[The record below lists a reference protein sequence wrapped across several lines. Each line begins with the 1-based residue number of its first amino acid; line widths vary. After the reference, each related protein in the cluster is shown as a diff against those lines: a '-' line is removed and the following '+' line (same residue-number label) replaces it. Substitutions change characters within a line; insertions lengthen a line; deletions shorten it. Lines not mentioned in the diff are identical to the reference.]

1 MKKKICVMAMSA
13 LMLTACSDEI
23 ENEINGSQASEGA
36 RYMAINIVSNGAATT
51 RGDDDPTFSN
61 GDEYQ
66 INDVLFYFFDENGDP
81 YYVATNASGERVN
94 YTTPKDVDLSGT
106 EYATSDGKSG
116 STSTDGSN
124 VTLSKSIVVIEP
136 KYEDGTLPSQV
147 VALINYDNNSVFTPA
162 TYKLDDLR
170 KVDVKQGYYTV
181 SNSDNTKTYYYL
193 MSNSVYKT
201 PVYDTS
207 TPASITGYTEQYAV
221 PITSANISATA
232 TGGTAVNIYVERV
245 VAKVATIYNTTS
257 TDGKKA
263 TAYTPSTSSTTTYY
277 VFPNA
282 KYVNLASDATKTA
295 IKKLDTETAVNVE
308 DLQIMITGYSYYN
321 NSSKA
326 TLLKNIESNAA
337 YHTDILGTST
347 TTSADDFL
355 SKWNDPTNFRSY
367 WADTIANATE
377 GEGSA
382 LKITDTYV
390 TTQQIA
396 YKDIT
401 TTTAGYMYPFENTR
415 KILNTGI
422 IFSAQLVTK
431 DATANTYTAQ
441 PLVKWLSTY
450 YTPDAALAAI
460 ATYLSTDYAT
470 TAFSTVENAA
480 VAQTAISAS
489 DLEFVTNGDDF
500 HAKVQFKSS
509 VTTIYKKGGTTGIT
523 GDALTAVTNAV
534 PSIQYWNGGKCYF
547 FAQITQLPGTIGVS
561 GVVRNHWY
569 QMTVNSISGLGTPV
583 ADPEQAVT
591 PVKPTEDE
599 WYISTS
605 INVLAWKRSYQGVD
619 LTTD

>member
-51 RGDDDPTFSN
+51 RAESDPTFSN

-106 EYATSDGKSG
+106 EYATSDGNAYSNG
-116 STSTDGSN
+116 TNTQNAEGSN

-136 KYEDGTLPSQV
+136 KYEDGTLPSKV
-147 VALINYDNNSVFTPA
+147 VALINYNDAKVFTPA
-162 TYKLDDLR
+162 TYKLNELR

-201 PVYDTS
+201 PVTTS
-207 TPASITGYTEQYAV
+207 STTTYTEQYAV
-221 PITSANISATA
+221 PITEDNISATA

-245 VAKVATIYNTTS
+245 VAKVATTYNTTS

-282 KYVNLASDATKTA
+282 KYVNLASNASKTA

-401 TTTAGYMYPFENTR
+401 TATAGYMYPFENTR

-431 DATANTYTAQ
+431 DATGNTYTAQ

-470 TAFSTVENAA
+470 TAYSSETNAA
-480 VAQTAISAS
+480 AQTAISAS

-509 VTTIYKKGGTTGIT
+509 VTTIYKKGGTDGIT

-583 ADPEQAVT
+583 ADPDQAVT

>member
-23 ENEINGSQASEGA
+23 ENEINGSQTSEGA

-51 RGDDDPTFSN
+51 RAESDPAFSN

-66 INDVLFYFFDENGDP
+66 ISNVLFYFFDKNGDP

-106 EYATSDGKSG
+106 EYATSDGNAYSNG
-116 STSTDGSN
+116 TNTQNADGSN

-147 VALINYDNNSVFTPA
+147 VALINYNNASVFTPA

-170 KVDVKQGYYTV
+170 KVDVKQGYYTET
-181 SNSDNTKTYYYL
+181 NSGTTTYYYL
-193 MSNSVYKT
+193 MSNSVYKA

-207 TPASITGYTEQYAV
+207 NSTTITGYTEQYAV
-221 PITSANISATA
+221 PITEDNISATA

-257 TDGKKA
+257 TDNKKA

-282 KYVNLASDATKTA
+282 KYVGSTATKTA
-295 IKKLDTETAVNVE
+295 IKKLDNETAVNVE

-326 TLLKNIESNAA
+326 TLLKNIESNEG
-337 YHTDILGTST
+337 YNKVILGAST

-355 SKWNDPTNFRSY
+355 SKWNDPQNFRSY
-367 WADTIANATE
+367 WADSIANTTATVDNNNVV
-377 GEGSA
+377 
-382 LKITDTYV
+382 TDYIS
-390 TTQQIA
+390 TQQIA

-401 TTTAGYMYPFENTR
+401 TATAGYMYPFENTR

-431 DATANTYTAQ
+431 DASANTYTAQ

-460 ATYLSTDYAT
+460 ATYLSTDYAK
-470 TAFSTVENAA
+470 TAYSSETNAA
-480 VAQTAISAS
+480 AQTAIAAG

-509 VTTIYKKGGTTGIT
+509 VTTIYKKGGATGIT
-523 GDALTAVTNAV
+523 GEDLKAVTNAV
-534 PSIQYWNGGKCYF
+534 PSIQYWNDGKCYF